1 MPDELMS
8 CLTCLRVQLDSDM
21 LLVENPARDRA
32 SMASFRICMGCA
44 SAILAAL
51 EAARWGSDER
61 SRKITG
67 TQIDDAARPASSAGD
82 LGGGGAG
89 NSQSTAK
96 ELSTASEAELV
107 EVATSG
113 LPASVR
119 KRK

>member
-1 MPDELMS
+1 MADELMS
-8 CLTCLRVQLDSDM
+8 CLTCLRVQLASDM

-44 SAILAAL
+44 SAISAAL
-51 EAARWGSDER
+51 TAKGIAEHVRPRETA
-61 SRKITG
+61 T
-67 TQIDDAARPASSAGD
+67 TQNDDTARPASSAGD
-82 LGGGGAG
+82 PDGRGSG

>member
-8 CLTCLRVQLDSDM
+8 CLTCLRVQLDSEM

-44 SAILAAL
+44 SAISAAL

-61 SRKITG
+61 SRKVTG
-67 TQIDDAARPASSAGD
+67 TQIDDTARPASSAGD
-82 LGGGGAG
+82 PDGRGAG
-89 NSQSTAK
+89 NSESTQK
-96 ELSTASEAELV
+96 ELSTASEV
-107 EVATSG
+107 EVADVHTSS
-113 LPASVR
+113 LPAGSR